1 MLLGVYDGHGRQGEL
16 VSEFASNAMVEELQS
31 DPPSLSLSPAR
42 ALKHSLFK
50 VDERLALQHPD
61 LAFNNGTTAVVA
73 MLSATSV
80 VVANV
85 GDSRCVKASA
95 GLGGWSA
102 LDLTADHKP
111 DAPEERE
118 RIEALGGELDIDEEL
133 GVSRVIHANCALAM
147 SRSIGDH
154 NFNGVGVTAEADV
167 TTHELSEGDT
177 CLILASDGVW
187 EFISSQQAVD
197 LIYRHRHRG
206 ASAACAGKIPS
217 TPFSPHVATPFL
229 PYVSEIE
236 FFFSALISEAAKRW
250 KREEGNYRDD
260 ITAIVLFLPMEEL
273 PTAAAAL
280 TASATAAAPAVA
292 ALKSAQGVDGG
303 SPNTVTTVH
312 EVGGVG
318 ARESAAEDADEFA
331 QVDGPPSRAASE
343 ADVELR
349 MEAFRRRRLTMD
361 QL

>member
-1 MLLGVYDGHGRQGEL
+1 M
-16 VSEFASNAMVEELQS
+16 
-31 DPPSLSLSPAR
+31 
-42 ALKHSLFK
+42 
-50 VDERLALQHPD
+50 
-61 LAFNNGTTAVVA
+61 
-73 MLSATSV
+73 
-80 VVANV
+80 
-85 GDSRCVKASA
+85 
-95 GLGGWSA
+95 
-102 LDLTADHKP
+102 
-111 DAPEERE
+111 
-118 RIEALGGELDIDEEL
+118 
-133 GVSRVIHANCALAM
+133 
-147 SRSIGDH
+147 
-154 NFNGVGVTAEADV
+154 
-167 TTHELSEGDT
+167 
-177 CLILASDGVW
+177 
-187 EFISSQQAVD
+187 
-197 LIYRHRHRG
+197 
-206 ASAACAGKIPS
+206 
-217 TPFSPHVATPFL
+217 
-229 PYVSEIE
+229 SEIE
-236 FFFSALISEAAKRW
+236 FCFSALISEAAKRW